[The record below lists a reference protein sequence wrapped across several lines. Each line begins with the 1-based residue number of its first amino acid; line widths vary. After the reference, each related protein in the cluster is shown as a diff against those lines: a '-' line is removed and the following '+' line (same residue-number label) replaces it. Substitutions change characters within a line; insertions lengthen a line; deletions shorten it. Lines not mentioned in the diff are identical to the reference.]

1 MNQWWVVVPKSLMA
15 VCVLKSL
22 PFFGKKANAISSR
35 KYETLEWESLER
47 ERERESFEIAQY
59 KNGEDQALQRFS
71 FNRDPSRSPWGN
83 RTATVWGVCHVAAST
98 WEIKTGQCEAR
109 KGERTRGRWVMSD
122 EDVWDVDKWTCQV
135 ALLSVRVEEDMYCL
149 CMAQKAMWHYNRGL
163 VLCAP
168 INFSHHCGNFFTF
181 EKSAACTFWFFYIPI
196 SNRAIGNVEGKQWSN
211 IKKKKK
217 KKFMW

>member
-1 MNQWWVVVPKSLMA
+1 MNKWWVIVPKSLMA

-59 KNGEDQALQRFS
+59 KNGEDQALQRFP
-71 FNRDPSRSPWGN
+71 FNRDPSRFPWGN

-98 WEIKTGQCEAR
+98 LEIKTGQCEAR

-122 EDVWDVDKWTCQV
+122 EDVWGMWT
-135 ALLSVRVEEDMYCL
+135 SGHVRWHCYRYVSRKIYIGL

-168 INFSHHCGNFFTF
+168 INFSHHRGNFFTF
-181 EKSAACTFWFFYIPI
+181 EKSSACTFWFLCIPMVQLERWRQ
-196 SNRAIGNVEGKQWSN
+196 NKVKY
-211 IKKKKK
+211 
-217 KKFMW
+217 